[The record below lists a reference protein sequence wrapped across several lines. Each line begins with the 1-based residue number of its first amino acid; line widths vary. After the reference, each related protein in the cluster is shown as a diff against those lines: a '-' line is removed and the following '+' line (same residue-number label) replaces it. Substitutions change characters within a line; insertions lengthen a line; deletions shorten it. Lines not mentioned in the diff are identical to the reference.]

1 MGTHAH
7 AHVAV
12 WADASSPDMGGG
24 SLRPS
29 FEVLDHEN
37 ELEDKEELRS
47 VIAILRH
54 GDRTPK
60 QKMKVGPLAACHPL
74 A

>member
-1 MGTHAH
+1 
-7 AHVAV
+7 
-12 WADASSPDMGGG
+12 MGGG